1 MKMYKKVILALLFV
15 LSGLA
20 FATPSFSLQVVQ
32 KDGSETVVFE
42 ASYMIEQVILD
53 YFYEHAYIVSN
64 SPVIIQKKNAD
75 VSVDLQKSFD
85 AAQEG
90 SLDLIIQ
97 LVVTY
102 NLSDSN
108 NPEEAVLSNIDL
120 IEWKAVSL
128 SDRSV
133 VVQGKAIPS
142 KKYRDDDDGLSYFAN
157 ELASNIKSALE
168 TKGGKK

>member
-1 MKMYKKVILALLFV
+1 MKIYKKMIFSVLLFF
-15 LSGLA
+15 SGLV
-20 FATPSFSLQVVQ
+20 FAAPSFSLQIVQ
-32 KDGSETVVFE
+32 KNGSENVVFD
-42 ASYMIEQVILD
+42 ASYLIEQVILD
-53 YFYEHAYIVSN
+53 YFYDNAYIVSN

-75 VSVDLQKSFD
+75 ISGDLQKSFD

-90 SLDLIIQ
+90 SLDLVIQ

-102 NLSDSN
+102 TLSDSN
-108 NPEEAVLSNIDL
+108 NPAEACLNDIEL

-128 SDRSV
+128 SDKSI
-133 VVQGKAIPS
+133 VVQDKVVPS
-142 KKYRDDDDGLSYFAN
+142 KKYRNDEDGLSYFAG